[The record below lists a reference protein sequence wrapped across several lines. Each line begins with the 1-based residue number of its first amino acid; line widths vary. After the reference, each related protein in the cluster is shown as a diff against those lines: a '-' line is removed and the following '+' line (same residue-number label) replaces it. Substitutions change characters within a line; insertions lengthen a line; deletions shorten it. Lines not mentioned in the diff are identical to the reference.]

1 MPSGLLHGLAA
12 AVAWGFTDVAG
23 ALSGRRFG
31 SLAVLVATSLTG
43 LVLLSALALLTGT
56 PLAMSPSTALEAA
69 LCGVIANIAYLAFFT
84 ALRMGPI
91 SVVSPTVAAYGG
103 LTVVLAVLVREET
116 LTPTQA
122 LGAAIATAGVVMTGL
137 VFDGGVRNARLVGP
151 GVWFA
156 IVALVSFAIVTVW
169 IAGPIRDAGW
179 LPVAI
184 VSRGSNALLSTVM
197 LAAALVFRPPF
208 AAPLLRGGKMRSRR
222 WLLVLPLTGL
232 LDAAGMV
239 AFAIGLEQ
247 SLVWAVGLASSFG
260 PVVAVIV
267 AVGVMGERLRPA
279 QWLGL
284 AGIAAGLVTV
294 GLP

>member
-1 MPSGLLHGLAA
+1 MPSGLLYGLAA
-12 AVAWGFTDVAG
+12 AVAWGFTDVTG

-43 LVLLSALALLTGT
+43 LVLLTALAFLTGT
-56 PLAMSPSTALEAA
+56 ALAMSPGTVLEAA
-69 LCGVIANIAYLAFFT
+69 ACGVIANIAYLAFFT

-103 LTVVLAVLVREET
+103 LTVVLAVLLRQET
-116 LTPTQA
+116 LTATQA
-122 LGAAIATAGVVMTGL
+122 IGAAIATVGVVMTGL
-137 VFDGGVRNARLVGP
+137 VFDGGTKRARIVGP

-156 IVALVSFAIVTVW
+156 IAALVSFALVTVW

-184 VSRGSNALLSTVM
+184 VSRGSNALLATVM
-197 LAAALVFRPPF
+197 LAAALVFRPRF
-208 AAPLLRGGKMRSRR
+208 AAPLLRGGRMRSRR

-239 AFAIGLEQ
+239 AFAIGLER